1 MYTCMYKYL
10 FKHLSA
16 QNDYKL
22 ISMFLFRN
30 LLFSIAGIYVIAEKK
45 EGIERNHISLILKK
59 DGFFHNNDQ
68 KKVSSHIDTAVNRT

>member
-1 MYTCMYKYL
+1 MYKYL

-22 ISMFLFRN
+22 ISMFLFRK
-30 LLFSIAGIYVIAEKK
+30 LFSIAGIYVIAEKK

-59 DGFFHNNDQ
+59 
-68 KKVSSHIDTAVNRT
+68 VSSHIAVNRT